1 MAGYNS
7 SNPFYT
13 DEDEKGSFGKHHY
26 NTGTSG
32 HSGSEN
38 PFESEEDNRKNQVLS
53 QIHASEDRQLESTRR
68 IIMSI
73 DESERVGVATAEELL
88 RQGEQLDNIERKTT
102 DMNQQMTTT
111 QKHLN
116 NIKSVFGGVKNWWTG
131 RKSQQSSQET
141 EPEPRP
147 SKLRDAVDN
156 SKNEYQDRRNVN
168 TSGFGSTEED
178 DLDTKF
184 MAGSRKQ
191 MIQPVTNSHREKE
204 IDENLGLMSDGLSK
218 LKGLALGLG
227 GEIERQNEQIE
238 TKINPQMDK
247 LNYNLDNQ
255 NTQMKKILRK

>member
-32 HSGSEN
+32 SGS
-38 PFESEEDNRKNQVLS
+38 PFESEEDNRKNQVVS

-131 RKSQQSSQET
+131 RKSQQST
-141 EPEPRP
+141 EPEPRQ
-147 SKLRDAVDN
+147 SKLKDTVEN
-156 SKNEYQDRRNVN
+156 SKNDYHERRNVD
-168 TSGFGSTEED
+168 TSGFGSTEDE
-178 DLDTKF
+178 DLDTQF

-204 IDENLGLMSDGLSK
+204 IDENLGLMSDGISK

-247 LNYNLDNQ
+247 LNYNLENQ